1 MLKMSLDSNQSA
13 NMMLNSLKTT
23 NWVKTHSKLNSSGQ
37 AENLS
42 QFMSNQCSP
51 LKKLS
56 NSTTV
61 VLPDIEFISPS
72 ESSCLSEM
80 IEYVAAKNQIASL
93 SESTIGELDVEK
105 FSEITN
111 SRPENIC
118 ETEAHTL
125 EFVKTTRSEQF
136 VCLPHLILDDQTGE
150 FKESVTSKFSELD
163 SNLTQSCGTLT
174 SDIEICDRERTWK
187 KPVLQFVS
195 DDDSGSEY
203 IPSSIDESSSEETEN
218 ESNGNKRRK
227 QDLRCTPQV
236 GNSKVCR
243 PILVASRNDKKVDD
257 QLEIVDRR
265 QEIRTGVEEK
275 EKINVLLNSNTDC
288 IRRYDKKPYCFYCG
302 IPQSKIVRHWFAKHK
317 TENAVIQISVAEKHE
332 RVKLILRLRNIGNHL
347 HNCEVL
353 KEGKGELLVSY
364 RKRKNSSPDD
374 YLPCESCFAYLHRNE
389 LYRHRCR
396 IRGKS
401 KGRVIKNAE
410 LLLPASCDMTTDV
423 HKIINSMVG
432 SEVRLI
438 VRNDV
443 IIRKFTLKLSQRHT
457 FERRGY
463 VRAKVR
469 EIARFLLEMRKKNP
483 TLSLKDCINP
493 ALFRDAIECVK
504 SLSGYDSK
512 TGTHKAPSLALK
524 IGHSLKKCAKLVKA
538 EAIISDDRKA
548 MKAADKFFELCD
560 LEWNDAVSFTA
571 LQTLSERKR
580 SKVNLL
586 PLSSDV
592 MKLHNFLKDEMSKQ
606 MQQLKTVSQNKDINW
621 RYLAEAILTQ
631 IICFNR
637 RRQGEVSAMKITD
650 YNNKTTSDLAADVQQ
665 SLGALEQNLCKIF
678 TRIEIRGKRGR
689 SVPVLILAS
698 TQEAIDL
705 LTKTRQEA
713 GIPDDNPYVFAYS
726 NSDNHLRGS
735 DCLRKLSS
743 QCGAE
748 YPERL
753 RSTNLRKH
761 VATMC
766 QVLNMKEN
774 EMDLLAQF
782 MGHDIRVHRQFYR
795 LPDNTLQVAVLAKI
809 FMMMEDGTIMNQ
821 CGKALNEI
829 LIQGSGENIGKLFC
843 NDNKKFCQNQL

>member
-1 MLKMSLDSNQSA
+1 MLKMAIESNQSKIIK
-13 NMMLNSLKTT
+13 LNSLRTT
-23 NWVKTHSKLNSSGQ
+23 NWVEAHRNPTSSSK
-37 AENLS
+37 AENCG
-42 QFMSNQCSP
+42 QFVHNQC
-51 LKKLS
+51 LS
-56 NSTTV
+56 NLTTV
-61 VLPDIEFISPS
+61 VSQDMDFISPS
-72 ESSCLSEM
+72 ESSCVSEM
-80 IEYVAAKNQIASL
+80 IEYIATKNQFASL
-93 SESTIGELDVEK
+93 SKSTISEPVVNR
-105 FSEITN
+105 FSETSN
-111 SRPENIC
+111 SRSEMIGKIDARAS
-118 ETEAHTL
+118 EV
-125 EFVKTTRSEQF
+125 VKTTLSETTLSEQL

-150 FKESVTSKFSELD
+150 FKESVANKVSEID
-163 SNLTQSCGTLT
+163 SSLMQGCDMVT
-174 SDIEICDRERTWK
+174 SDIEICEGEKHLK

-195 DDDSGSEY
+195 DVSDSGSEY
-203 IPSSIDESSSEETEN
+203 IPSSTDRSSSSEEMDHETKA
-218 ESNGNKRRK
+218 NKRRRK
-227 QDLRCTPQV
+227 DLGHAPQLR
-236 GNSKVCR
+236 NSKFVR
-243 PILVASRNDKKVDD
+243 SISVVSINDKKVDD
-257 QLEIVDRR
+257 QQEIVDRR
-265 QEIRTGVEEK
+265 HEVRIGEEE
-275 EKINVLLNSNTDC
+275 EKINVLPNSNTDC
-288 IRRYDKKPYCFYCG
+288 MRRYDKKPYCFYCG

-317 TENAVIQISVAEKHE
+317 TENAVIQLSTAEKHE
-332 RVKLILRLRNIGNHL
+332 RVKLILRLRNLGNHK

-353 KEGKGELLVSY
+353 KEGKGEILVSY
-364 RKRKNSSPDD
+364 RQRKNLSPDD
-374 YLPCESCFAYLHRNE
+374 YLPCESCFAYLHRND

-401 KGRVIKNAE
+401 KGRVIKDAE
-410 LLLPASCDMTTDV
+410 LLLPVSSDMTTNIN
-423 HKIINSMVG
+423 KIINGMVG
-432 SEVRLI
+432 SEVKLI

-443 IIRKFTLKLSQRHT
+443 IIRKFTLKLSQRHN

-463 VRAKVR
+463 VRAKLR
-469 EIARFLLEMRKKNP
+469 EIARFLLEMRKKHP
-483 TLSLKDCINP
+483 ALSLKDCISP

-504 SLSGYDSK
+504 SLSGYDAK
-512 TGTHKAPSLALK
+512 TGIHKAPSLALK

-538 EAIISDDRKA
+538 EAIFLDDRKA
-548 MKAADKFFELCD
+548 MKAADQFFELCD

-580 SKVNLL
+580 NKVNLL

-606 MQQLKTVSQNKDINW
+606 TQKLTTFSQDKDVSW

-637 RRQGEVSAMKITD
+637 RRQGEVSAMKIID
-650 YNNKTTSDLAADVQQ
+650 YNRRTTADLAEDVQQ

-698 TQEAIDL
+698 TQESIDL
-705 LTKTRQEA
+705 LMKTRQEG
-713 GIPDDNPYVFAYS
+713 GIRDDNPYVFAYS

-743 QCGAE
+743 QCEAE

-795 LPDNTLQVAVLAKI
+795 LPDNKHSSGGCSSKI
-809 FMMMEDGTIMNQ
+809 FYDDGRWHN
-821 CGKALNEI
+821 NESI
-829 LIQGSGENIGKLFC
+829 WKSLK
-843 NDNKKFCQNQL
+843 